1 MRQLDSTDIAFISE
15 TYPAYTKAEVCNKLG
30 ISGREY
36 SAALRGLGLTDTRL
50 QGVRCPRLDWPSVW
64 YAYTRCGDVINTA
77 LATGYSRE
85 AVRYALESML
95 NMPVTRRAAYW
106 NRWAHK
112 NGREEYTDDDLSVVV

>member
-1 MRQLDSTDIAFISE
+1 MRQLDTTDIAFIRE
-15 TYPAYTKAEVCNKLG
+15 TFPACTRAEVCQKLG

-64 YAYTRCGDVINTA
+64 YAYTRCGSVSETA

-95 NMPVTRRAAYW
+95 NMPTTRRAAYW

-112 NGREEYTDDDLSVVV
+112 NGREEYSDDDLAMIV

>member
-36 SAALRGLGLTDTRL
+36 SAVLRGLGLTDANHRD
-50 QGVRCPRLDWPSVW
+50 VRCPRLDWPSIW
-64 YAYTRCGDVINTA
+64 YAYTRTGCAAETA
-77 LATGYSRE
+77 KATGYAVE
-85 AVRYALESML
+85 AVRYAIDSML

-106 NRWAHK
+106 NRYAHK
-112 NGREEYTDDDLSVVV
+112 NGREEYADEDLSVIV